1 MKEIRVMID
10 GQTEEY
16 TVAESKARKVNR
28 WRGWICSV
36 GVDGLY
42 IDFDGGVWR
51 GPCRVGG
58 SLGTI
63 HTAWAPQMGMVTCT
77 RYTCDCG
84 TGIKMFKCKA
94 NNPIANIVAPIQEQV
109 IPIQWDLGRKCNFN
123 CSYCWPT
130 SHNKIDKWLP
140 IQKLL
145 EVVDKICD
153 SFEGQLQFNFA
164 GGEPTLHPDFLTLC
178 MHIWEK
184 GHRIHVQTNGSMSER
199 KAKELAAI
207 AEISISVHFEFIKIA
222 KLAKNIRAVLSG
234 PNNGLEVKMMVAPSR
249 ESFGRM
255 WELLRYLETTS
266 NIKQARVIVSP
277 LRDPVT
283 NDLMGYTDVELSQF
297 GDVEYD

>member
-1 MKEIRVMID
+1 
-10 GQTEEY
+10 
-16 TVAESKARKVNR
+16 
-28 WRGWICSV
+28 
-36 GVDGLY
+36 
-42 IDFDGGVWR
+42 
-51 GPCRVGG
+51 
-58 SLGTI
+58 
-63 HTAWAPQMGMVTCT
+63 
-77 RYTCDCG
+77 
-84 TGIKMFKCKA
+84 
-94 NNPIANIVAPIQEQV
+94 
-109 IPIQWDLGRKCNFN
+109 
-123 CSYCWPT
+123 
-130 SHNKIDKWLP
+130 
-140 IQKLL
+140 
-145 EVVDKICD
+145 
-153 SFEGQLQFNFA
+153 
-164 GGEPTLHPDFLTLC
+164 
-178 MHIWEK
+178 
-184 GHRIHVQTNGSMSER
+184 MSER